1 MKSTAPKL
9 LIVLI
14 AVIIFAAY
22 IKISNPNKKYST
34 EDYWLSATLEDVR
47 QIPEEAILPGNKN
60 GSVLM
65 WAAMVTKDPHII
77 SALVSRGSDIN
88 ESDIIFSGTP
98 LSAAAGYSSTPVII
112 DELISNG
119 AAIDKVVGSNN
130 KTPLIIA
137 AELNSNPGITERLV
151 YHGADVNYKDLTGR
165 TALEQAIRFKNN
177 SVIEALRKQT
187 QEPCLARS
195 LNGWLKSHY
204 KADIQM

>member
-88 ESDIIFSGTP
+88 ESDIMFSGTP

-119 AAIDKVVGSNN
+119 AVIDKVVGSNN

-187 QEPCLARS
+187 Q
-195 LNGWLKSHY
+195 
-204 KADIQM
+204 